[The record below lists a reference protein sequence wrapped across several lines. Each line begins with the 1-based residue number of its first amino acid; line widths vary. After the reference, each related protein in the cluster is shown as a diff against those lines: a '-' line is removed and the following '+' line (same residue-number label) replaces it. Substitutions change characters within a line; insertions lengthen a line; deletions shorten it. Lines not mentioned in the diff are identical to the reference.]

1 MKEKAEGVGLDEP
14 GESRARMAEREIGR
28 SSTGERSDERQECEN
43 VPVAH
48 ERLQQHCQHTETAP
62 NQLWKDAINVYGA
75 RKHLTNSQPFDR
87 DGFRRVCGIA
97 LDFRRRFGRRCGF
110 VRPLWFDLVDHR
122 LSGGGRA
129 ARDERR
135 TNAIHSVTTATTPRI

>member
-28 SSTGERSDERQECEN
+28 SSTGERSDERQECEK

-48 ERLQQHCQHTETAP
+48 ERLQQHCQHAEAAP
-62 NQLWKDAINVYGA
+62 NQFWKDAINVYGA
-75 RKHLTNSQPFDR
+75 WKHLANSQPSDR

-97 LDFRRRFGRRCGF
+97 LDFRRRSGRRCGF
-110 VRPLWFDLVDHR
+110 VRSLFYD
-122 LSGGGRA
+122 
-129 ARDERR
+129 
-135 TNAIHSVTTATTPRI
+135 